1 MIPLASHFKIYL
13 GLCPNTDEE
22 FFFISCIPYGNVVDS
37 LMYLMVCT
45 RLDISHAFGVVN
57 RHMEN
62 LGKEIWAIMKWV
74 LWYLRGTRN
83 FCITFDCSSDVI
95 HDCVDLD
102 LQVTWTKEGPL
113 LDIYLISQVQQLVG
127 CQSFKTLFLYP
138 RHR

>member
-13 GLCPNTDEE
+13 GLCPSADEE
-22 FFFISCIPYGNVVDS
+22 KDFMSRIPYGNVVDS
-37 LMYLMVCT
+37 LMYLMVYA

-62 LGKEIWAIMKWV
+62 LGKGNWAIMKWV

-83 FCITFDCSSDVI
+83 FCITFDGSSDVI
-95 HDCVDLD
+95 RDCVDLD
-102 LQVTWTKEGPL
+102 LQETWTKEGTL
-113 LDIYLISQVQQLVG
+113 LDIYLLSQVQQLVG

-138 RHR
+138 LHR